1 MLLLIYL
8 IPGEKMFDKKVTL
21 IFSLLVLAVF
31 AIGSVSASDDI
42 ATGSDVPTDD
52 ITVDDVS
59 VDETYESEK
68 VVEPTRSTTTYNVDN
83 TTDIQSI
90 ISGSTDSIV
99 INFANQT
106 YKNFALTLNNSVTLN
121 GNGAK
126 LIGDGSHDLF
136 TLTGKSNIVI
146 SGFIMDINSTTHAAA
161 YGSAVT
167 NVIIKNNTIENGRDG
182 ISFFRSY
189 DNVTI
194 EDNIMKNFSRDAIS
208 LANPQG
214 TANWDNLVGA
224 IIRNNTISS
233 YRSDDNYGIFIG
245 GAFKGI
251 ITQNSISGFKYG
263 MQFLGKPTPS
273 QGKLN
278 ATLSYNNITEVE
290 TGIDMDH
297 PNVINLYLTHM
308 KFDLIED
315 ADISTGENFGTYTYV
330 GVYNSI
336 FYNGVSLEFYNATGN
351 NKGNNTNFEGLE

>member
-167 NVIIKNNTIENGRDG
+167 NVVIKNNTIENGRDG

-194 EDNIMKNFSRDAIS
+194 EDNKMNNFSRDAIS

-224 IIRNNTISS
+224 IINNNKIS
-233 YRSDDNYGIFIG
+233 NAVYGIFIG
-245 GAFKGI
+245 GAFKG
-251 ITQNSISGFKYG
+251 NISNNDLINGTKGIEFA
-263 MQFLGKPTPS
+263 GKPTET
-273 QGKLN
+273 QGKLCVAIVN
-278 ATLSYNNITEVE
+278 TTITNFTTGINMFHPNIIYLLFDNVNITVN
-290 TGIDMDH
+290 D
-297 PNVINLYLTHM
+297 N
-308 KFDLIED
+308 
-315 ADISTGENFGTYTYV
+315 STEYA
-330 GVYNSI
+330 I
-336 FYNGVSLEFYNATGN
+336 
-351 NKGNNTNFEGLE
+351 NTNYYFHVSGSIIVESNCHFNGLISEDFEDELWTWLKKFGWR

>member
-1 MLLLIYL
+1 MA
-8 IPGEKMFDKKVTL
+8 M
-21 IFSLLVLAVF
+21 LVLAVF
-31 AIGSVSASDDI
+31 AVGSVSAAENVTTDI
-42 ATGSDVPTDD
+42 DVQTDD
-52 ITVDDVS
+52 VALDDVS
-59 VDETYESEK
+59 VEEAVDQEK
-68 VVEPTRSTTTYNVDN
+68 IVEQTRSITPYTVDN

-136 TLTGKSNIVI
+136 TLTGKSNII
-146 SGFIMDINSTTHAAA
+146 ITGFIMDINSTTHAAA

-167 NVIIKNNTIENGRDG
+167 NVVIKNNTIENGRDG

-214 TANWDNLVGA
+214 TANWDNLVGV

-233 YRSDDNYGIFIG
+233 YRGDDNYGIFIG

-251 ITQNSISGFKYG
+251 ITQNCISGFKYG
-263 MQFLGKPTPS
+263 MQFLGKPTPD

-278 ATLSYNNITEVE
+278 ATLSYNNITNVE
-290 TGIDMDH
+290 IGIDMDH
-297 PNVINLYLTHM
+297 PNVIYLYLDHM

-315 ADISTGENFGTYTYV
+315 ADISTGVDFGTYTYI
-330 GVYNSI
+330 GVYNSV
-336 FYNGVSLEFYNATGN
+336 FYYGVSSEFYNATGN
-351 NKGNNTNFEGLE
+351 NKGNNINFEELE